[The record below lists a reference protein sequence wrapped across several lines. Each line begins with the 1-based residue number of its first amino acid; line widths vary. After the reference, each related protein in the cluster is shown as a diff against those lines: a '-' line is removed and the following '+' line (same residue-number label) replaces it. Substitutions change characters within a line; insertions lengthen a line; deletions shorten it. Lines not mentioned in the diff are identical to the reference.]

1 MKTDRF
7 IARCLFA
14 FVLFWTLLC
23 ETALAADLPAYHIM
37 PGDALD
43 ISVWGED
50 SLQLKG
56 LRVLP
61 DGSISYPLAG
71 RLDVAGLTST
81 DVEHRLTDRLK
92 TYLKEPKVTVIV
104 TGIDGNV
111 VYVTGK
117 VNKTGPVA
125 LTGPMTVLQVLS
137 VAGGFDKFADTSNI
151 KVLRNTAHGQA
162 VYPVNYD
169 ALVKGHDL
177 DSNLTMQAGDTIL
190 VP

>member
-14 FVLFWTLLC
+14 FVLLCTLMC
-23 ETALAADLPAYHIM
+23 KAAVAAELPAYHIM

-81 DVEHRLTDRLK
+81 DVEHRLTDKLK

-137 VAGGFDKFADTSNI
+137 VAGGFDKFADTGNI
-151 KVLRNTAHGQA
+151 KVLRNTAHGQT

>member
-1 MKTDRF
+1 MKNVCSLCRWF
-7 IARCLFA
+7 
-14 FVLFWTLLC
+14 LLL
-23 ETALAADLPAYHIM
+23 ALLVAHSLPAPAAPLPDYRIL

-71 RLDVAGLTST
+71 RVEVAGLTST
-81 DVEHRLTDRLK
+81 EVEHTLTDKLK
-92 TYLKEPKVTVIV
+92 AYLKDPKVTVIV
-104 TGIDGNV
+104 TGTDGDV
-111 VYVTGK
+111 VYVNGK
-117 VNKTGPVA
+117 VNKPGPVP

-137 VAGGFDKFADTSNI
+137 IAGGFDRFADTGDI
-151 KVLRNTAHGQA
+151 KVLRTTSHGQT
-162 VYPVNYD
+162 VLPVNYD

-177 DSNLTMQAGDTIL
+177 NSNIQMQAGDTIL